1 MNRIRKISTNNGAEC
16 FSLAKGDHDNV
27 IPERCQ
33 CIVLLSQESAYTI
46 GGEILDVGVI
56 GTGMMGRNHA
66 RVYSELK
73 AVDSLYLYDLNEKA
87 ARDLAGAFEATA
99 SATLESLLKNVDA
112 VSVCVPTP
120 YHFGVAEQV
129 LEAGVPLLI
138 EKPICATVEESR
150 RLIAKIPDGL
160 VAGVGHIERF
170 NPIVP
175 EINKIVRNPLYIEMK
190 RHNPASSRVS
200 GSSVVEDLM
209 IHDVDIMR
217 NVLIPNGAYRLA
229 GSGNQ
234 DICSALFAFGGT
246 SVYLSASRKS
256 SKKIRMIYI
265 EEEEFT
271 VEGDFMAQEIY
282 IHRKPGQ
289 YAVEDERY
297 VQENI
302 IEKVLVNKQEP
313 LKLELSTFLD
323 CVAKGREFPVSPEQ
337 ALLNMEICE
346 DVKRCFA
353 V

>member
-1 MNRIRKISTNNGAEC
+1 M
-16 FSLAKGDHDNV
+16 
-27 IPERCQ
+27 
-33 CIVLLSQESAYTI
+33 
-46 GGEILDVGVI
+46 DVGVI
-56 GTGMMGRNHA
+56 GVGVMGRNHA

-73 AVDSLYLYDLNEKA
+73 AVDSLYLYDLNQKA
-87 ARDLAGAFEATA
+87 ARDLAGTFGATA
-99 SATLESLLKNVDA
+99 SPTVESLLECVDA

-120 YHFGVAEQV
+120 YHFSIAETV
-129 LEAGVPLLI
+129 LDAGVPLLV
-138 EKPICATVEESR
+138 EKPICATAEEAR
-150 RLIAKIPDGL
+150 RLIEKIPEGL

-175 EINKIVRNPLYIEMK
+175 EIKKIVRDPLYVEMK

-217 NVLIPNGAYRLA
+217 NVLLPDGTYRLA
-229 GSGNQ
+229 GSGNS
-234 DICSALFAFGGT
+234 DVCSALFSFGGT
-246 SVYLSASRKS
+246 TVYLSASRKS

-271 VEGDFMAQEIY
+271 IEGDFMAQEIY

-289 YAVEDERY
+289 YSVENERY

-323 CVAKGREFPVSPEQ
+323 CVAQRREFPVSPAQ

-346 DVKRCFA
+346 DVARCFA
-353 V
+353 A

>member
-1 MNRIRKISTNNGAEC
+1 M
-16 FSLAKGDHDNV
+16 
-27 IPERCQ
+27 
-33 CIVLLSQESAYTI
+33 
-46 GGEILDVGVI
+46 DVGVI
-56 GTGMMGRNHA
+56 GVGMMGRNHA

-73 AVDSLYLYDLNEKA
+73 AVDSLYLYDLNGEA
-87 ARDLAGAFEATA
+87 ARDLAGTFGATV
-99 SATLESLLKNVDA
+99 SPTVEDLLRSVDA

-120 YHFGVAEQV
+120 YHFSVATRV
-129 LEAGVPLLI
+129 LDAGVPLLI
-138 EKPICATVEESR
+138 EKPICATAEETR
-150 RLIAKIPDGL
+150 RLIGKIPDGL
-160 VAGVGHIERF
+160 VVGVGHIERF

-175 EINKIVRNPLYIEMK
+175 EIKKIVRDPLYIEMK

-217 NVLIPNGAYRLA
+217 NVLLPDGNYHLA

-234 DICSALFAFGGT
+234 DVCSALFSFGET
-246 SVYLSASRKS
+246 PVYLSASRKS

-282 IHRKPGQ
+282 IHRKPGR

-323 CVAKGREFPVSPEQ
+323 CVAQGRAFPVSPAQ
-337 ALLNMEICE
+337 ALVNMEICE
-346 DVKRCFA
+346 EVARCFA
-353 V
+353 A

>member
-1 MNRIRKISTNNGAEC
+1 MDA
-16 FSLAKGDHDNV
+16 
-27 IPERCQ
+27 
-33 CIVLLSQESAYTI
+33 
-46 GGEILDVGVI
+46 GVI
-56 GTGMMGRNHA
+56 GVGMMGRNHA

-87 ARDLAGAFEATA
+87 ARDLAGAFGATA
-99 SATLESLLKNVDA
+99 SPTIEDLLCSVDA

-120 YHFGVAEQV
+120 YHFSVAEKV
-129 LEAGVPLLI
+129 IEAGVPFLV
-138 EKPICATVEESR
+138 EKPICATVEEAR
-150 RLIAKIPDGL
+150 RLIDMVPEDL

-175 EINKIVRNPLYIEMK
+175 EIKKIVRDPLYIEMK

-209 IHDVDIMR
+209 IHDVDIMK
-217 NVLIPNGAYRLA
+217 NVLLPDGAYNLA
-229 GSGNQ
+229 GSGNP
-234 DICSALFAFGGT
+234 DICSALFSFGDT
-246 SVYLSASRKS
+246 TVYLSASRKS

-271 VEGDFMAQEIY
+271 IEGDFMAQEIY

-289 YAVEDERY
+289 YAVENERY

-323 CVAKGREFPVSPEQ
+323 CVARGREFPVSPAQ

-346 DVKRCFA
+346 DVARCFA
-353 V
+353 

>member
-1 MNRIRKISTNNGAEC
+1 M
-16 FSLAKGDHDNV
+16 
-27 IPERCQ
+27 
-33 CIVLLSQESAYTI
+33 
-46 GGEILDVGVI
+46 DVGVI
-56 GTGMMGRNHA
+56 GVGMMGRNHA

-73 AVDSLYLYDLNEKA
+73 AVDSLYLYDLNQKA
-87 ARDLAGAFEATA
+87 ARDLAGAFGATA
-99 SATLESLLKNVDA
+99 SPDVEDLLRSVDA

-120 YHFGVAEQV
+120 YHYGVAEKV
-129 LEAGVPLLI
+129 LNAGVPLLV
-138 EKPICATVEESR
+138 EKPICATANESKQ
-150 RLIAKIPDGL
+150 LIEKIPGGL
-160 VAGVGHIERF
+160 VVGVGHIERF

-175 EINKIVRNPLYIEMK
+175 EIKKIVRDPLYIEMK

-209 IHDVDIMR
+209 IHDVDIIR
-217 NVLIPNGAYRLA
+217 NVLLPDGAYHLS
-229 GSGNQ
+229 GSGNE
-234 DICSALFAFGGT
+234 DVCSALFSFGRT
-246 SVYLSASRKS
+246 PVYLSASRKS

-289 YAVEDERY
+289 YAVENERY

-323 CVAKGREFPVSPEQ
+323 CVARGREFPVSPTQ
-337 ALLNMEICE
+337 ALRNMEICE
-346 DVKRCFA
+346 EVARCFSA
-353 V
+353 

>member
-1 MNRIRKISTNNGAEC
+1 M
-16 FSLAKGDHDNV
+16 
-27 IPERCQ
+27 
-33 CIVLLSQESAYTI
+33 
-46 GGEILDVGVI
+46 DVGVI
-56 GTGMMGRNHA
+56 GVGMMGRNHA

-73 AVDSLYLYDLNEKA
+73 AVDSLYLYDLNEEA
-87 ARDLAGAFEATA
+87 ARDLARAFGATVSRTVED
-99 SATLESLLKNVDA
+99 LLGSVDA

-120 YHFGVAEQV
+120 YHLGVAEQV
-129 LEAGVPLLI
+129 LDAGVPLLI
-138 EKPICATVEESR
+138 EKPVCATAEETR
-150 RLIAKIPDGL
+150 RLIGKIPDGL

-175 EINKIVRNPLYIEMK
+175 EIKKIVRDPLYIEMK

-217 NVLIPNGAYRLA
+217 NVLLPDGAYHLA

-234 DICSALFAFGGT
+234 DVCSALFSFRET
-246 SVYLSASRKS
+246 PVYLSASRKS

-282 IHRKPGQ
+282 IHRKPGR

-313 LKLELSTFLD
+313 LKLELSTFLS
-323 CVAKGREFPVSPEQ
+323 CVARGREFPVSPAQ
-337 ALLNMEICE
+337 ALVNMEICE
-346 DVKRCFA
+346 EVARCFA
-353 V
+353 A

>member
-1 MNRIRKISTNNGAEC
+1 M
-16 FSLAKGDHDNV
+16 
-27 IPERCQ
+27 
-33 CIVLLSQESAYTI
+33 
-46 GGEILDVGVI
+46 DVGVI
-56 GTGMMGRNHA
+56 GVGVMGRNHA

-73 AVDSLYLYDLNEKA
+73 AVDSLYLYDLNQKA
-87 ARDLAGAFEATA
+87 ARDLAGTFGATA
-99 SATLESLLKNVDA
+99 SPTVESLLECVDA

-120 YHFGVAEQV
+120 YHFSIAETV
-129 LEAGVPLLI
+129 LDAGVPLLV
-138 EKPICATVEESR
+138 EKPICATAEEAR
-150 RLIAKIPDGL
+150 RLIEKIPEGL

-175 EINKIVRNPLYIEMK
+175 EIKKIVRDPLYVEMK

-217 NVLIPNGAYRLA
+217 NVLLPDGAYHLA
-229 GSGNQ
+229 GSGNS
-234 DICSALFAFGGT
+234 DVCSALFSFGGT
-246 SVYLSASRKS
+246 TVYLSASRKS

-271 VEGDFMAQEIY
+271 IEGDFMAQEIY

-289 YAVEDERY
+289 YSVENERY

-323 CVAKGREFPVSPEQ
+323 CVAQRREFPVSPAQ

-346 DVKRCFA
+346 DVTRCFA
-353 V
+353 A

>member
-1 MNRIRKISTNNGAEC
+1 M
-16 FSLAKGDHDNV
+16 
-27 IPERCQ
+27 
-33 CIVLLSQESAYTI
+33 
-46 GGEILDVGVI
+46 DVGVI
-56 GTGMMGRNHA
+56 GVGMMGRNHA

-73 AVDSLYLYDLNEKA
+73 AVDSLYLYDLNGEA
-87 ARDLAGAFEATA
+87 ARDLASAFGATVSPTA
-99 SATLESLLKNVDA
+99 EDLLRSVDA

-120 YHFGVAEQV
+120 FHFGVAETV
-129 LEAGVPLLI
+129 LDAGVPLLI
-138 EKPICATVEESR
+138 EKPVCATAEETR
-150 RLIAKIPDGL
+150 RLIGKIPDDL
-160 VAGVGHIERF
+160 VVGVGHIERF
-170 NPIVP
+170 NPIIP
-175 EINKIVRNPLYIEMK
+175 EIKKIVRDPLYIEMK

-209 IHDVDIMR
+209 IHDIDIMR
-217 NVLIPNGAYRLA
+217 NVLLPEGAYHLS

-234 DICSALFAFGGT
+234 DVCSALFSFGET
-246 SVYLSASRKS
+246 PVYLSASRKS

-271 VEGDFMAQEIY
+271 IEGDFMAQEIY
-282 IHRKPGQ
+282 IHRKPGR

-323 CVAKGREFPVSPEQ
+323 CVAQGRAFPVSPAQ

-346 DVKRCFA
+346 EVARCFA
-353 V
+353 A

>member
-1 MNRIRKISTNNGAEC
+1 
-16 FSLAKGDHDNV
+16 
-27 IPERCQ
+27 
-33 CIVLLSQESAYTI
+33 
-46 GGEILDVGVI
+46 
-56 GTGMMGRNHA
+56 MGRNHA

-73 AVDSLYLYDLNEKA
+73 AVDSLHLYDLNKRA
-87 ARDLAGAFEATA
+87 AHDLAGVFGATV
-99 SATLESLLKNVDA
+99 SPSIEDLLRDVSA
-112 VSVCVPTP
+112 VSICVPTP
-120 YHFGVAEQV
+120 HHFSIAMQV
-129 LEAGVPLLI
+129 VNADVPLLI
-138 EKPICATVEESR
+138 EKPICATAEETKK
-150 RLIAKIPDGL
+150 LIDKIPEDL
-160 VAGVGHIERF
+160 VVGVGHIERF

-175 EINKIVRNPLYIEMK
+175 EIRKIIQSPLYIEMK

-200 GSSVVEDLM
+200 TSSVVEDLM

-217 NVLIPNGAYRLA
+217 NVLLPGRVYDLV

-234 DICSALFAFGGT
+234 DVCSALFSFGET
-246 SVYLSASRKS
+246 PVYLSASRKS

-271 VEGDFMAQEIY
+271 IEGDFMAQEIY
-282 IHRKPGQ
+282 IHRKPGR

-323 CVAKGREFPVSPEQ
+323 CAARGQEFPVSPAQ

-346 DVKRCFA
+346 EVARCF

>member
-1 MNRIRKISTNNGAEC
+1 MDA
-16 FSLAKGDHDNV
+16 
-27 IPERCQ
+27 
-33 CIVLLSQESAYTI
+33 
-46 GGEILDVGVI
+46 GVI
-56 GTGMMGRNHA
+56 GVGMMGRNHA

-73 AVDSLYLYDLNEKA
+73 AVDSLYLYDLNQEA
-87 ARDLAGAFEATA
+87 AGDLAGAFGATV
-99 SATLESLLKNVDA
+99 SLTIDDLLCSVDA

-120 YHFGVAEQV
+120 YHFEISEQV
-129 LEAGVPLLI
+129 LNAGVPLLI
-138 EKPICATVEESR
+138 EKPICATAEEGQ
-150 RLIAKIPDGL
+150 RLIEKIPDGL

-175 EINKIVRNPLYIEMK
+175 EIKKIIRDPLYIEMK
-190 RHNPASSRVS
+190 RHNPASARVS

-217 NVLIPNGAYRLA
+217 NVLIPDGGYRLA
-229 GSGNQ
+229 ASGNQ
-234 DICSALFAFGGT
+234 DVCSALFSFDGT
-246 SVYLSASRKS
+246 PVYLSASRKS

-271 VEGDFMAQEIY
+271 IEGDFMAQEIY

-289 YAVEDERY
+289 YAVENERY

-313 LKLELSTFLD
+313 LKLELSTFID
-323 CVAKGREFPVSPEQ
+323 CVARGREFPVSPAQ

-346 DVKRCFA
+346 DVARCFA
-353 V
+353 

>member
-1 MNRIRKISTNNGAEC
+1 MDA
-16 FSLAKGDHDNV
+16 
-27 IPERCQ
+27 
-33 CIVLLSQESAYTI
+33 
-46 GGEILDVGVI
+46 GVI
-56 GTGMMGRNHA
+56 GVGTMGRNHA

-73 AVDSLYLYDLNEKA
+73 VVDSLYLYDLNEKA
-87 ARDLAGAFEATA
+87 AHDLAGAFGATV
-99 SATLESLLKNVDA
+99 SPTIDDLLGSVDA

-120 YHFGVAEQV
+120 YHFAVAEAV
-129 LEAGVPLLI
+129 LDAGVPLLI
-138 EKPICATVEESR
+138 EKPICATTDEAK
-150 RLIAKIPDGL
+150 RLIAGIPDGL

-170 NPIVP
+170 NPIIP
-175 EINKIVRNPLYIEMK
+175 EIKKIIRNPLYIEMK

-217 NVLIPNGAYRLA
+217 NVLIPDGGYRLA
-229 GSGNQ
+229 GSGNR
-234 DICSALFAFGGT
+234 DVCSALFSFGDT
-246 SVYLSASRKS
+246 TVYLSASRKS

-271 VEGDFMAQEIY
+271 IEGDFMAQEIY

-289 YAVEDERY
+289 YAVENERY

-323 CVAKGREFPVSPEQ
+323 CVARGREFPINPAQ

-346 DVKRCFA
+346 DVARCFA
-353 V
+353 